1 VEWFITEYNESYA
14 ESLAQMWNESD
25 SVWPGGFTGGV
36 PFTQELI
43 LQWQR
48 ETRAIAVYLVIA
60 DDRVVGYCELT
71 EYPHEREAAYVEL
84 LGVHPAYHK
93 QGFGRELLKKSVAK
107 SIEHGYK
114 RLDLGTW
121 AGNLRAVPLYKKTG
135 FFWVPETQVHMQN
148 FLPLILPLAPEYFQ
162 QVDWY
167 ANLQRDLSVTEDD
180 VKQGAMKVYPY
191 AWEKDGHILKA
202 TIDREAR
209 GLTALETDDFAVS
222 CTLDVPEVLAGI
234 PAQVRWEI
242 VNKRA
247 EPLAVSLL
255 AEGEP
260 GLAVHKQASPD
271 TLQLL
276 GCIGASL
283 TVTDRAM
290 LEAEVLAA
298 RDIAEKEKDEP
309 AHKIKSTVIV
319 NGRLIPLETGAR
331 VRQPIEVSPEP
342 LHIAATVGL
351 RQTTTFRL
359 RNYLDR
365 PVPATLHLTAAPG
378 LTCEPAEA
386 TVELPAKGFAGVP
399 VTLEAREAGALSL
412 WAYASFE
419 HDDGLSHATVSNSQA
434 CDNPSDGQRV
444 LTRLTDHRV
453 VALEAT
459 GVTGYVGER
468 EAVLENATLRLVLPF
483 KGRRWEVRDRA
494 TDRPLLREGSVIG
507 PPFWPSEFDSKRFSA
522 RLEHGAATVTAILSA
537 ASERYPDLTFQR
549 EITLGA
555 GPVVTVRHRLI
566 NAASE
571 ERHLQLAVGHR
582 ADWDEC
588 RVAIPTAEGLVVDD
602 VPSFPDWY
610 DQAGKKP
617 ENLSETWVA
626 YQQAGTV
633 VGFLWPRA
641 LEHEFGGWQRFP
653 QFKFALP
660 PLPARGSVLS
670 DPLYLYVGHGDW
682 QAVRAAWRQLI
693 APAAPASLPAPR
705 PVVLATTDPTPP
717 LLLDGAGEV
726 QFRLDSARSRALR
739 GTVRLELPTGWSIEP
754 GELTFADL
762 KRGQPFVV
770 SLRVQAPIHYNQS
783 DVSGPAPSPSPAS
796 AEARVTLTT
805 ELATQVFPLPLL
817 ALGSR
822 RPVHIL
828 EGQEQSG
835 QRVVILDNGWLCLK
849 VAPDFTGALVALER
863 GGVNHLLS
871 SFPEARAFVWMNPW
885 FGGVGPV
892 LLLPNEEEAWP
903 GHAGHLHEE
912 RVAYELLPA
921 APEAAIP
928 WAGVRVA
935 CDFQRPS
942 YEGLRLETDYLT
954 VGGSN
959 VVVVVSRLINLTTA
973 PRPVV
978 YFTNA
983 FLQPGGTVQG
993 TILHY
998 GQQRTSL
1005 RADNNMWLATTD
1017 PWAAVEN
1024 PASGDVCVLINAT
1037 AGSELQAFEM
1047 GSDGAHLFQ
1056 VARFTLEP
1064 AATREFISYLVL
1076 AQGLEQARRYAALA
1090 AARICD

>member
-1 VEWFITEYNESYA
+1 MEWFITEYNESYA

-36 PFTQELI
+36 PFTRELI

-60 DDRVVGYCELT
+60 DGRVVGYCELT
-71 EYPHEREAAYVEL
+71 EYPQEREAAYVEL

-93 QGFGRELLKKSVAK
+93 QGLGRELLKKSVAK
-107 SIEHGYK
+107 SIEQGYK

-167 ANLQRDLSVTEDD
+167 ANFQRDLAVKEDD
-180 VKQGAMKVYPY
+180 FKQGAMKVYPY

-202 TIDREAR
+202 TIEREGR
-209 GLTALETDDFAVS
+209 GLTALETDDFAIS
-222 CTLDVPEVLAGI
+222 CLLDVPEVLAGI

-260 GLAVHKQASPD
+260 GLAVHQPRYI
-271 TLQLL
+271 TPTEMYRGQQ
-276 GCIGASL
+276 ASL
-283 TVTDRAM
+283 TVADRAS

-298 RDIAEKEKDEP
+298 RDIAEKDKDEP
-309 AHKIKSTVIV
+309 AYKIKSTIIV

-342 LHIAATVGL
+342 AHMAATVGL
-351 RQTTTFRL
+351 RQSTNFRL
-359 RNYLDR
+359 RSYLDR

-386 TVELPAKGFAGVP
+386 TLELPAKGFAGVP
-399 VTLEAREAGALSL
+399 VTLEAQEAGALSL

-419 HDDGLSHATVSNSQA
+419 HNGQSVS
-434 CDNPSDGQRV
+434 
-444 LTRLTDHRV
+444 TRLIDHRV
-453 VALEAT
+453 VTLEAA

-468 EAVLENATLRLVLPF
+468 EAVLENPTLRLVLPF
-483 KGRRWEVRDRA
+483 KGRRWEVRERA
-494 TDRPLLREGSVIG
+494 TDRPLVRQGSVIG

-522 RLEHGAATVTAILSA
+522 RLEHGAGTLTAILSA
-537 ASERYPDLTFQR
+537 ASECYPNLTFQR

-555 GPVVTVRHRLI
+555 GPVVTVRHRLV
-566 NAASE
+566 NAADE
-571 ERHLQLAVGHR
+571 ERTLQLAVGHR
-582 ADWDEC
+582 AYWDEC
-588 RVAIPTAEGLVVDD
+588 QTAIPATECLVVDD

-610 DQAGKKP
+610 DQASKQP

-633 VGFLWPRA
+633 LGFLWPRA
-641 LEHEFGGWQRFP
+641 LEHEFGGWQHFP

-660 PLPARGSVLS
+660 PVPARGSVLS
-670 DPLYLYVGHGDW
+670 DPLYLYVGYGDW
-682 QAVRAAWRQLI
+682 PAVRAAWRQFI
-693 APAAPASLPAPR
+693 APAAPAQLPATR
-705 PVVLATTDPTPP
+705 PVILATTEPTPP
-717 LLLDGAGEV
+717 LLLDGGGEV
-726 QFRLDSARSRALR
+726 QFRCDSARIRALP
-739 GTVRLELPTGWSIEP
+739 GTVQITPPTGWTIEP
-754 GELTFADL
+754 GELTFAAL
-762 KRGQPFVV
+762 KRGQPFQTA
-770 SLRVQAPIHYNQS
+770 LQVQAPS
-783 DVSGPAPSPSPAS
+783 SSPTS
-796 AEARVTLTT
+796 AEAKMTLTT

-822 RPVHIL
+822 RAVHVL
-828 EGQEQSG
+828 EGQETNG
-835 QRVVILDNGWLCLK
+835 QRVIILDNGWLCLK
-849 VAPDFTGALVALER
+849 VAPDFAGALVALER

-871 SFPEARAFVWMNPW
+871 SFPEARALIWANPW

-892 LLLPNEEEAWP
+892 LLLPNDEEAWP

-912 RVAYELLPA
+912 KVAYELLPA

-928 WAGVRVA
+928 WTGVRIA
-935 CDFQRPS
+935 CDLQRPG
-942 YEGLRLETDYLT
+942 YEGLRLETAYLT

-959 VVVVVSRLINLTTA
+959 VVAVVSRLSNLTTA

-983 FLQPGGTVQG
+983 FLQPGGTIQNAV
-993 TILHY
+993 LHY

-1005 RADNNMWLATTD
+1005 RADNNMWLASSD

-1024 PASGDVCVLINAT
+1024 PASGDVGVLVNAT
-1037 AGSELQAFEM
+1037 PGSELQAFEM
-1047 GSDGAHLFQ
+1047 GREGAHLFQ

-1064 AATREFISYLVL
+1064 AATREFVSFLVL
-1076 AQGLEQARRYAALA
+1076 AQGPEQARRYAALA
-1090 AARICD
+1090 TARIAD

>member
-1 VEWFITEYNESYA
+1 LTVEWFITEYNDSYA

-36 PFTQELI
+36 PFTRERI
-43 LQWQR
+43 VQWQR
-48 ETRAIAVYLVIA
+48 ETRAIAVDLVIA
-60 DDRVVGYCELT
+60 DGRVVGYCELT

-93 QGFGRELLKKSVAK
+93 QGLGRELLKKSVAK
-107 SIEHGYK
+107 SIEQGYK

-167 ANLQRDLSVTEDD
+167 ANFQRDLSVKEDD
-180 VKQGAMKVYPY
+180 IRQGAMKVYPY
-191 AWEKDGHILKA
+191 AWEKDGHILKG
-202 TIDREAR
+202 TIDRESR

-222 CTLDVPEVLAGI
+222 CILDVPDVLAGI
-234 PAQVRWEI
+234 PTQVRWEI

-255 AEGEP
+255 AEGEL
-260 GLAVHKQASPD
+260 GLAVRQ
-271 TLQLL
+271 QV
-276 GCIGASL
+276 SL
-283 TVTDRAM
+283 TVADRAS

-331 VRQPIEVSPEP
+331 VRQPIEVTPEP
-342 LHIAATVGL
+342 AHLAVTVGL
-351 RQTTTFRL
+351 RQTVTFRL

-419 HDDGLSHATVSNSQA
+419 HG
-434 CDNPSDGQRV
+434 GQSV
-444 LTRLTDHRV
+444 LTRLVDYRV
-453 VALEAT
+453 VALGPAD
-459 GVTGYVGER
+459 VTGYVGEH

-483 KGRRWEVRDRA
+483 KGRRWEARDRA

-522 RLEHGAATVTAILSA
+522 WVERGDGTVTAILA
-537 ASERYPDLTFQR
+537 ASSERYPNLTFQR

-555 GPVVTVRHRLI
+555 GSVVTVRHRLI

-582 ADWDEC
+582 SDWDEC
-588 RVAIPTAEGLVVDD
+588 RVAIPAAEGLVVDD

-610 DQAGKKP
+610 DEASKQP
-617 ENLSETWVA
+617 ESLSETWVA

-633 VGFLWPRA
+633 VGFLWHSA

-660 PLPARGSVLS
+660 TVPARGSVLS
-670 DPLYLYVGHGDW
+670 EPLYLYVGRGDW

-693 APAAPASLPAPR
+693 TPAVPVEPPAPR
-705 PVVLATTDPTPP
+705 PVLLAATEPKP
-717 LLLDGAGEV
+717 LLVLDGASEV
-726 QFRLDSARSRALR
+726 QFRLDSLRSRALQ
-739 GTVRLELPTGWSIEP
+739 GTVHLESPAGWTIEP

-762 KRGQPFVV
+762 KRGQPF
-770 SLRVQAPIHYNQS
+770 STPLHVQI
-783 DVSGPAPSPSPAS
+783 PSPSPAS
-796 AEARVTLTT
+796 AEAKVTVTT

-822 RPVHIL
+822 RAVHIL
-828 EGQEQSG
+828 EGQEANG

-849 VAPDFTGALVALER
+849 VAPDFAGALVALER

-892 LLLPNEEEAWP
+892 LLLPSDEEAWP

-912 RVAYELLPA
+912 KVTYELLPPA
-921 APEAAIP
+921 EAAIP
-928 WAGVRVA
+928 WTGVRIG
-935 CDFQRPS
+935 CNLQRQD
-942 YEGLRLETDYLT
+942 YEGLRLETEYLT

-959 VVVVVSRLINLTTA
+959 VVVVASRLINLTTA

-993 TILHY
+993 TVLHY
-998 GQQRTSL
+998 GSRGAQRTSR
-1005 RADNNMWLATTD
+1005 RADNNMWLAPSD

-1024 PASGDVCVLINAT
+1024 PASGDVVVLVNAT
-1037 AGSELQAFEM
+1037 AGSEIQAFEM
-1047 GSDGAHLFQ
+1047 GNDGAHLFQ

-1064 AATREFISYLVL
+1064 SARREFVSYLVL

-1090 AARICD
+1090 AARI

>member
-36 PFTQELI
+36 PFTRELI

-60 DDRVVGYCELT
+60 DGRVVGYCELT

-107 SIEHGYK
+107 SIEQGYK

-135 FFWVPETQVHMQN
+135 FFWVPDTQVHMQN

-167 ANLQRDLSVTEDD
+167 AHFQRDLFVKEDD

-202 TIDREAR
+202 TIDRESR

-222 CTLDVPEVLAGI
+222 CILDVPEVLAGI

-242 VNKRA
+242 ANKRA

-255 AEGEP
+255 AEGEQ
-260 GLAVHKQASPD
+260 GIAVHKQAS
-271 TLQLL
+271 
-276 GCIGASL
+276 L
-283 TVTDRAM
+283 TVADRAS

-309 AHKIKSTVIV
+309 AHKVKSTLIV

-342 LHIAATVGL
+342 AHIAATVGL

-365 PVPATLHLTAAPG
+365 PVQATLHLTAAPG

-399 VTLEAREAGALSL
+399 VTLQAQEAGALSL
-412 WAYASFE
+412 WAYTSFE
-419 HDDGLSHATVSNSQA
+419 HN
-434 CDNPSDGQRV
+434 GQSV
-444 LTRLTDHRV
+444 HTRLTDHRV

-468 EAVLENATLRLVLPF
+468 EAVLENAALRLVLPF
-483 KGRRWEVRDRA
+483 KGRRWEARDRA
-494 TDRPLLREGSVIG
+494 TDRLLVREGSAIG

-522 RLEHGAATVTAILSA
+522 RLEHGVGTVTAILSA

-555 GPVVTVRHRLI
+555 GPVVTVRHRLV

-571 ERHLQLAVGHR
+571 ERNLQLAVGHR
-582 ADWDEC
+582 SDWDEC
-588 RVAIPTAEGLVVDD
+588 RVAIPATEGLVVDD

-610 DQAGKKP
+610 DQAGKQP

-660 PLPARGSVLS
+660 PLPARGSVFS
-670 DPLYLYVGHGDW
+670 DPLYIYVGHGDW
-682 QAVRAAWRQLI
+682 SAVRAAWRQLI
-693 APAAPASLPAPR
+693 APAAPAQLPVSR
-705 PVVLATTDPTPP
+705 PVILATTEPTPP

-726 QFRLDSARSRALR
+726 QFRLDSARSRALP
-739 GTVRLELPTGWSIEP
+739 GTVRLELPAGWSSEP

-762 KRGQPFVV
+762 KRGQPFRTALHVMA
-770 SLRVQAPIHYNQS
+770 SS
-783 DVSGPAPSPSPAS
+783 SSPGS
-796 AEARVTLTT
+796 AEAKVTLTT
-805 ELATQVFPLPLL
+805 ELATQVLPLL
-817 ALGSR
+817 LIALGSR
-822 RPVHIL
+822 RAVHIL
-828 EGQEQSG
+828 EGQEANG
-835 QRVVILDNGWLCLK
+835 QRVIILDNGWMCLK
-849 VAPDFTGALVALER
+849 VAPDFAGALVALER

-892 LLLPNEEEAWP
+892 VLLPNEEEAWP

-912 RVAYELLPA
+912 KVTYELLPPV
-921 APEAAIP
+921 PEAAIP
-928 WAGVRVA
+928 WTGVRIA
-935 CDFQRPS
+935 CDLQRPG
-942 YEGLRLETDYLT
+942 YEGLRLETAYLT

-959 VVVVVSRLINLTTA
+959 VVAMVSRLINLTTA

-983 FLQPGGTVQG
+983 FLQPGGTIQNSV
-993 TILHY
+993 LHY
-998 GQQRTSL
+998 GNQRTSL
-1005 RADNNMWLATTD
+1005 RADNNMWLAPSG

-1024 PASGDVCVLINAT
+1024 PASGDVGVLVNAT
-1037 AGSELQAFEM
+1037 AGSELQAFDM
-1047 GSDGAHLFQ
+1047 GRDGAHLFQ

-1064 AATREFISYLVL
+1064 AATREFVSFLVL
-1076 AQGLEQARRYAALA
+1076 AQGLEQARRYAAMTS
-1090 AARICD
+1090 RTSI

>member
-36 PFTQELI
+36 PFTRELI

-60 DDRVVGYCELT
+60 DGRVVGYCELT
-71 EYPHEREAAYVEL
+71 EYPQEREAAYVEL

-107 SIEHGYK
+107 SIEQGYK

-167 ANLQRDLSVTEDD
+167 ANFQRDLSVKEDD
-180 VKQGAMKVYPY
+180 IRQGAMKVYPY

-222 CTLDVPEVLAGI
+222 CLLDVPEVLAGI

-260 GLAVHKQASPD
+260 GIAVHKQ
-271 TLQLL
+271 
-276 GCIGASL
+276 ASL
-283 TVTDRAM
+283 TVTDRAV

-309 AHKIKSTVIV
+309 AHKIKSTVII

-342 LHIAATVGL
+342 THIAATVGL

-365 PVPATLHLTAAPG
+365 PVQATLHLTAVPG

-399 VTLEAREAGALSL
+399 VTLEAQEAGALSL
-412 WAYASFE
+412 WAYTSFE

-434 CDNPSDGQRV
+434 CDNPSDGQSV
-444 LTRLTDHRV
+444 STRLIDHRV

-468 EAVLENATLRLVLPF
+468 EAVLENPTLRLVLPF
-483 KGRRWEVRDRA
+483 KGRRWEARERA
-494 TDRPLLREGSVIG
+494 TDRPLVREGSVIG

-522 RLEHGAATVTAILSA
+522 RLEHGAGMVTAILAA
-537 ASERYPDLTFQR
+537 ASERYPNLTFQR

-610 DQAGKKP
+610 DPASKQP

-660 PLPARGSVLS
+660 PVPARGSVLS

-682 QAVRAAWRQLI
+682 QAVRAAWRQFI
-693 APAAPASLPAPR
+693 APAAPAQPSAPR
-705 PVVLATTDPTPP
+705 PVILATTEPTPP
-717 LLLDGAGEV
+717 LLLDGSGEV
-726 QFRLDSARSRALR
+726 QFRCDSARSRALP
-739 GTVRLELPTGWSIEP
+739 GTVHITPPTGWAIEP
-754 GELTFADL
+754 GELTFAAL
-762 KRGQPFVV
+762 KRGQSFSTP
-770 SLRVQAPIHYNQS
+770 LQIQAPS
-783 DVSGPAPSPSPAS
+783 SSPGS
-796 AEARVTLTT
+796 AEAKVTLTT

-822 RPVHIL
+822 RAVHIL
-828 EGQEQSG
+828 EGPSPSLPVDGEGTGGG
-835 QRVVILDNGWLCLK
+835 QRVIILDNGWLCLK
-849 VAPDFTGALVALER
+849 VAPDFAGALVALER

-892 LLLPNEEEAWP
+892 LLLPSEEEAWP

-912 RVAYELLPA
+912 KVTYELLPA
-921 APEAAIP
+921 ASAATIP
-928 WAGVRVA
+928 WTGVRIA
-935 CDFQRPS
+935 CDLQRPG
-942 YEGLRLETDYLT
+942 YEGLRLETAYLT

-959 VVVVVSRLINLTTA
+959 VVAVVSRLINLTTA

-983 FLQPGGTVQG
+983 FLQPGGTIQNSV
-993 TILHY
+993 LHY
-998 GQQRTSL
+998 GNQRTSL
-1005 RADNNMWLATTD
+1005 RADNNMWLASSD

-1024 PASGDVCVLINAT
+1024 PASGDVGVLVNAT

-1047 GSDGAHLFQ
+1047 GRDGAHLFQ

-1064 AATREFISYLVL
+1064 AARREFVSFLVL

-1090 AARICD
+1090 AARIAN